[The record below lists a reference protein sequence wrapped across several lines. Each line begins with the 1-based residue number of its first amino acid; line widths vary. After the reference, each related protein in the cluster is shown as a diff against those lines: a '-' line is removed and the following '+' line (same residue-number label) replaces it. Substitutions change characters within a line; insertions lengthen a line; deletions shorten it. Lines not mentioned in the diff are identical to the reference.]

1 MFDLATKHKLFSD
14 RLRSL
19 LGVMLMESDCGF
31 SQQGQTTPNTTAATN
46 CVDSPDKTTPAN
58 EMKIGSKRE
67 CGDADVAGVVKRL
80 KVSGQCS
87 DAAMPLF
94 YYNLHRRKVKGVD
107 LPK

>member
-46 CVDSPDKTTPAN
+46 SVDSPDKTTPAN

-67 CGDADVAGVVKRL
+67 CGDADVTGVVKRL

-87 DAAMPLF
+87 DAVMPLF